1 MLLVQLKPADVA
13 CGKATLRTS
22 PSSGQASTS
31 SPLHHPTLL
40 ACHSGQRWGYDT
52 HSCHN
57 DPPAPAAP
65 QPGVLAVARRHGAS
79 NLRIYGS
86 IAKGQEHNG
95 SDLDLLV
102 DLAADQTLLGLIR
115 LRQELEDLLGCP
127 VDVTEAE
134 TLHPLIRSEILA
146 QAQLL

>member
-1 MLLVQLKPADVA
+1 MSRTT
-13 CGKATLRTS
+13 ATTIRQRLQDLR
-22 PSSGQASTS
+22 
-31 SPLHHPTLL
+31 L
-40 ACHSGQRWGYDT
+40 D
-52 HSCHN
+52 
-57 DPPAPAAP
+57 
-65 QPGVLAVARRHGAS
+65 VLAVARRHGAS

-102 DLAADQTLLGLIR
+102 DLAADQTLLGLIQ

-134 TLHPLIRSEILA
+134 TLHPLIRSKILG
-146 QAQLL
+146 QALPL